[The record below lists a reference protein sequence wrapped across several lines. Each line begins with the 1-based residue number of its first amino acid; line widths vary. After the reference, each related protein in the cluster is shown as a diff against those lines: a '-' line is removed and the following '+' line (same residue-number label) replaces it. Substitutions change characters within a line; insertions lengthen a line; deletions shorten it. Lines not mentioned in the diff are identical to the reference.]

1 MEQQSHLEEYIS
13 LAHYII
19 KHFYQYR
26 LVSGH
31 GPSTV
36 LDHIWTGWFEVLWQI
51 GRKHVLSR
59 SLHWCEPSLD
69 GGEAFLVSTALVPNG
84 RVGKVKLVV
93 LGARMLVKLSRLP
106 SLPFLLSSYLW
117 GLGRLEFS
125 GVVEVLV

>member
-1 MEQQSHLEEYIS
+1 M
-13 LAHYII
+13 
-19 KHFYQYR
+19 
-26 LVSGH
+26 
-31 GPSTV
+31 
-36 LDHIWTGWFEVLWQI
+36 
-51 GRKHVLSR
+51 
-59 SLHWCEPSLD
+59 HWCEPSLD